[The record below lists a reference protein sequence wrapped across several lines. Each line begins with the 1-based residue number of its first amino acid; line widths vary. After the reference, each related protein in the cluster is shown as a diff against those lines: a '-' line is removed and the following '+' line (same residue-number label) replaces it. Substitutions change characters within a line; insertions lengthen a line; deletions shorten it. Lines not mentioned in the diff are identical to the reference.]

1 MGISKPTFAKPND
14 VPKASKLQPLKALQR
29 APAGSARSMS
39 ATGLKSPAQT
49 KSFPRAASAGSTPL
63 RAQTPK
69 AERTPSKGTTPIR
82 RRSSINTSTNITAK
96 KRQGGLVPPND
107 IVKKPNT
114 PTVRKNAVASTSL
127 AVQRRNNGATK
138 GERKIEKP
146 GKDAKPITPERRMNV
161 DEKFITTPK
170 NTGTKCF

>member
-1 MGISKPTFAKPND
+1 
-14 VPKASKLQPLKALQR
+14 
-29 APAGSARSMS
+29 MS

-107 IVKKPNT
+107 IKKPNT

-127 AVQRRNNGATK
+127 AVQRRNNEATK
-138 GERKIEKP
+138 GKRKIEKP